1 MSFESWTAADLADQT
16 GRRFVITGGN
26 SGIGLEAARY
36 LAEAGATVTIACRD
50 RERGEQAAQEIGGH
64 TDVAIVDLA
73 DLDSVRSFAESV
85 TEPIDV
91 LINNAGVMAVP
102 LGRTKQGFEMQFGV
116 NHLGHFAL
124 TNLLLPKITD
134 RVVSVSSG
142 AHRRGHIVLD
152 DLNWERCR
160 YQRWAAYGQSKL
172 ANLLFTLELERRLVA
187 ASSSVRALA
196 AHPGVAATNLTN
208 HTGYPKAVG
217 AVFGV
222 ATRLLAQSQEM
233 GSLPT
238 VYAATQDL
246 PGGSYAGPG
255 GRSEARGNPT
265 LVGRTPEASDP
276 DVAGKLWQASEDLT
290 GVTFPL

>member
-1 MSFESWTAADLADQT
+1 MSFASWTAADLTNQA

-36 LAEAGATVTIACRD
+36 LSEAGATVTIACRD
-50 RERGEQAAQEIGGH
+50 RGRGEKAAEEIGGK
-64 TDVAIVDLA
+64 TDVAILDLA
-73 DLDSVRSFAESV
+73 DLDSVRLFAESV

-102 LGRTKQGFEMQFGV
+102 LSRTKQGFEMQFGT

-134 RVVSVSSG
+134 RVVTVASS
-142 AHRRGHIVLD
+142 AHRMGRIVLD
-152 DLNWERCR
+152 DLNWERR
-160 YQRWAAYGQSKL
+160 RFQRWAAYGQSKL
-172 ANLLFTLELERRLVA
+172 ANLLFTLELERRLVE
-187 ASSSVRALA
+187 SGSPLRAMA
-196 AHPGVAATNLTN
+196 AHPGFAATNLIS
-208 HTGYPKAVG
+208 HTEYPAAVSAVVG
-217 AVFGV
+217 A
-222 ATRLLAQSQEM
+222 ATRLIAQSQAM

-238 VYAATQDL
+238 VYAATQDF

-255 GRSEARGNPT
+255 GRSEARGFPT

-276 DVAGKLWQASEDLT
+276 ELAGKLWRASEELT
-290 GVTFPL
+290 GVSFPL